1 MSAGDR
7 KLRNS
12 RVEAS
17 ACRLLLVRHATAEG
31 HGRFQ
36 GQRDVSLSS
45 AGRRE
50 LPRLCERCSRYPI
63 RAVYASDLRRARETA
78 EAVARNFGLEVE
90 VRPELREIHFGEWEG
105 LTWNQI
111 SGRYPKL
118 ATRWVKRFPH
128 QTIPGGEPLSKFQ
141 RRIAA
146 GVRKVVDANRGHCVL
161 LVTHA
166 GVIRLVLAK
175 ILGLPAPN
183 LFRLSQDSCA
193 LNVIDFLDGSAIVH
207 CVNG

>member
-12 RVEAS
+12 RVDAA

-31 HGRFQ
+31 HVRFQ

-63 RAVYASDLRRARETA
+63 RAVYSSDLRRARETA
-78 EAVARNFGLEVE
+78 EAVARIFGLEVE
-90 VRPELREIHFGEWEG
+90 VRPELREMHFGQWEG

-111 SGRYPKL
+111 ARRYPRL
-118 ATRWVKRFPH
+118 ASLWVKRFPH
-128 QTIPGGEPLSKFQ
+128 QAIPGGESLSRFQ

-146 GVRKVVDANRGHCVL
+146 GVRKVVAANRGGCAL
-161 LVTHA
+161 IVTHA
-166 GVIRLVLAK
+166 GVIRFILAK
-175 ILGLPAPN
+175 VLGLPTRN
-183 LFRLSQDSCA
+183 LFRLAQDSCA
-193 LNVIDFLDGSAIVH
+193 LNVIDYLEGSAIVQ
-207 CVNG
+207 CING